1 MPKFH
6 SVPFRVVVNLVQ
18 KVLAAPR
25 RLQPRPFI
33 EAERVLHLLE
43 RLGNVRTTE
52 RTEKTRKKA
61 QLYVGIKPAIF

>member
-6 SVPFRVVVNLVQ
+6 SEAFRAVVNLVQ
-18 KVLAAPR
+18 KVLAAAR

-43 RLGNVRTTE
+43 GLGNVSTTE
-52 RTEKTRKKA
+52 RTEKSSALSGYQTRN
-61 QLYVGIKPAIF
+61 LLNF